1 MFKYNKVNDH
11 EIQISDFPY
20 IISFALAGV
29 SALSFILIIAKQLDI
44 FIGLAIILVCLVIL
58 FSLTKKDTNINF
70 QTHKVSHYKRNMFS
84 KQHAMID
91 INEVKVI
98 RLESKFKYEIFTKIA
113 LLDTMNKKHVIIDF
127 DLIKQEPKNL
137 AFDDLK
143 KELLNH

>member
-20 IISFALAGV
+20 IISLALVGV
-29 SALSFILIIAKQLDI
+29 TSLSFILIIAKQLDV

-70 QTHKVSHYKRNMFS
+70 KTHKVSHYKRNMFS

-98 RLESKFKYEIFTKIA
+98 KLKSKFKYAIFNKIA

-127 DLIKQEPKNL
+127 DLTKQESKNL